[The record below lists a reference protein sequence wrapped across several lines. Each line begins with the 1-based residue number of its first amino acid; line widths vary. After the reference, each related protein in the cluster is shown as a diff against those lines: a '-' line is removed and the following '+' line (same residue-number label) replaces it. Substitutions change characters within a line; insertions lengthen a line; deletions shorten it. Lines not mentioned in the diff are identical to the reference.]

1 MNTYE
6 RIAQLIYES
15 LSVNERTGQART
27 DRLIRAGRERSG
39 INPQLKRAERMGVD
53 LKTASP
59 TKIGKASGDST
70 VQGIIRGTGSPRTP
84 KKQRL
89 TSTPKK

>member
-15 LSVNERTGQART
+15 LSVNERTGEART
-27 DRLIRAGRERSG
+27 RRLIKAGRERSG
-39 INPQLKRAERMGVD
+39 MNPHRKRAERMGVN

-59 TKIGKASGDST
+59 TGIGKASGDST
-70 VQGIIRGTGSPRTP
+70 VQGIIRGTGSPRTAP
-84 KKQRL
+84 KQRL